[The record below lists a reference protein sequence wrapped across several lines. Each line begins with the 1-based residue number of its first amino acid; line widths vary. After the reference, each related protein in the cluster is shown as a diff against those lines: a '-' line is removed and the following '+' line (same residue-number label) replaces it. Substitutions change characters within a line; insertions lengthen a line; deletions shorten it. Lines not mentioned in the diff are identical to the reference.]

1 LTTFVVHHSVLA
13 ALWDYEHSS
22 YRAAHRLLEEGVAT
36 GETHLASTTHL
47 RLEVLD
53 AVAASVAASG
63 LVPDLV
69 QALFID
75 VNRLLD
81 SLAVAGALELV
92 PTEGAFALAAF
103 HASVAYGVSLQLTGL
118 AALAQLTNRPL
129 LVASQGA
136 YRVYAALAAQIAGLE
151 VQLLQ

>member
-1 LTTFVVHHSVLA
+1 LTTYVVHHSVLA

-22 YRAAHRLLEEGVAT
+22 YRAAHRLLEEAVAT
-36 GETHLASTTHL
+36 GQTHLASTTHL

-92 PTEGAFALAAF
+92 PTEGR
-103 HASVAYGVSLQLTGL
+103 SLLPHSML
-118 AALAQLTNRPL
+118 PWRMEFPCNSRVWPHL
-129 LVASQGA
+129 LS
-136 YRVYAALAAQIAGLE
+136 
-151 VQLLQ
+151 